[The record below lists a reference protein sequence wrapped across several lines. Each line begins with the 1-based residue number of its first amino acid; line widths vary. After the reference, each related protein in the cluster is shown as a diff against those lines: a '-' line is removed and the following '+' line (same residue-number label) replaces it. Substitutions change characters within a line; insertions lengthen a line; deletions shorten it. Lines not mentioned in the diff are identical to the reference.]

1 MIVKTLSGMQ
11 ILLLSPAVFPWIF
24 VNLYKKYISLKL
36 RKLEKSPRFEVMSW
50 QPF

>member
-1 MIVKTLSGMQ
+1 MFLRCISGD
-11 ILLLSPAVFPWIF
+11 FF
-24 VNLYKKYISLKL
+24 VSLYKKYISLKL